1 MDQHTKRPRLAETFV
16 YFGVTA
22 FAKTDI
28 TITEP
33 LPEVVKSQDIED
45 FLNENDRLRWKGFT
59 GFFRSDL
66 TKFCKAFEPMHASV
80 GVVEE
85 GQFMRYTDG
94 DFTIYVYSHEKYE
107 RCGESKWSDWKNLFA
122 GATSENY
129 RVSKP
134 KYSRV
139 CTVHLSLDSDY
150 KHLMLLPFY
159 HDNEAE

>member
-1 MDQHTKRPRLAETFV
+1 
-16 YFGVTA
+16 
-22 FAKTDI
+22 
-28 TITEP
+28 
-33 LPEVVKSQDIED
+33 
-45 FLNENDRLRWKGFT
+45 
-59 GFFRSDL
+59 
-66 TKFCKAFEPMHASV
+66 MHASI

-139 CTVHLSLDSDY
+139 CTVQLSLDSDY

-159 HDNEAE
+159 HNNEAIQSELVLHAHSHKPAKEMLQKFREAHTTQEKEKHVCL